1 MPSRSSVP
9 TSRSGERVQLVSGL
23 PERTGNEEQR
33 RQPGDE
39 RSQAMGW
46 HEYGTLRGQREAAE
60 AVRIEGRAMTYD
72 IERGG
77 PVTDWKNDVGKGWH
91 SLLDELHAELVKV
104 APEYRTEQVK
114 EKFAALR
121 VYLSPWT
128 DEAEEIVFRFEARS
142 KTICEQC

>member
-1 MPSRSSVP
+1 
-9 TSRSGERVQLVSGL
+9 
-23 PERTGNEEQR
+23 
-33 RQPGDE
+33 
-39 RSQAMGW
+39 
-46 HEYGTLRGQREAAE
+46 
-60 AVRIEGRAMTYD
+60 MTYD

-142 KTICEQC
+142 KTICEQCGEPGEVRHSRFWLKTLCDRCEGERAGVVKSPETQVKGAEDDRERQ